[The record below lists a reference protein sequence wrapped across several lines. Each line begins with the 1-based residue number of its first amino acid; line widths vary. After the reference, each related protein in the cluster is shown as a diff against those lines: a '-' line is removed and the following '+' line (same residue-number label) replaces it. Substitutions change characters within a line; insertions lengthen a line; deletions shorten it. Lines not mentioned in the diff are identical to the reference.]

1 MKMQVV
7 TMQGVW
13 ESLPPSH
20 FLVVSFRINRISRR
34 LLVSMF

>member
-7 TMQGVW
+7 TEQGVW

-20 FLVVSFRINRISRR
+20 PDRFSSPLFCQI
-34 LLVSMF
+34 LALALAL